1 MIWRMRHL
9 IKPTDLNAANTLF
22 GGQLMQWIDEAAAI
36 YVMCQLDTKNVVTK
50 TASFNFTAPARQ
62 GDVIEIG
69 IEATEFKTTAII
81 LHVVARN
88 KDTKQVICDI
98 PDMVFVSVDPTTGLK
113 TPHGKTAIK
122 ELNED

>member
-1 MIWRMRHL
+1 MKWKMRHL
-9 IKPTDLNAANTLF
+9 IKPNNLNAANTLF

-36 YVMCQLDTKNVVTK
+36 YVMCQLETKHIVTK

-69 IEATEFKTTAII
+69 MEATHFGTTSIV
-81 LHVVARN
+81 LHVIARN

-98 PDMVFVSVDPTTGLK
+98 PDMVFVSIDPITGQK
-113 TPHGKTAIK
+113 TPHGKTVAK
-122 ELNED
+122 EIDED